1 MHKNFPRMKRKI
13 KKILAIILAMMLVQA
28 KLVAQE
34 IKEAPDKQ
42 LSAPTLSTEQIAAI
56 KEIRG
61 KQIVFRNAFRE
72 SLTGSQLDILTNPA
86 LTREEKLKSFRASLS
101 SGQLRMIKNHRNEI
115 RAQNFAIRSTLS
127 DRQRMGIR
135 RMAMAKAQQNMAF
148 FQRVRMRNR
157 HPGI

>member
-1 MHKNFPRMKRKI
+1 
-13 KKILAIILAMMLVQA
+13 
-28 KLVAQE
+28 
-34 IKEAPDKQ
+34 
-42 LSAPTLSTEQIAAI
+42 
-56 KEIRG
+56 
-61 KQIVFRNAFRE
+61 
-72 SLTGSQLDILTNPA
+72 
-86 LTREEKLKSFRASLS
+86 
-101 SGQLRMIKNHRNEI
+101 MIKNHRNEI